1 MSSEKACFISI
12 RHLPF
17 SQDFFFYDSNS
28 DILKIKEISI
38 LCRQKS
44 KNIRMLLL
52 LKMFW
57 LELFILFVEILSGRY
72 FYCLKVFL
80 AEKSNH
86 QIFLINKPEKRPGK
100 CWVIKIDCRQI
111 EKIPNKLIAFPSF
124 LFFGLKMPKKAGTS

>member
-1 MSSEKACFISI
+1 MHIE
-12 RHLPF
+12 LVEV
-17 SQDFFFYDSNS
+17 DFNLYYILKEHSLF

-44 KNIRMLLL
+44 KKIRMLLL

-100 CWVIKIDCRQI
+100 C
-111 EKIPNKLIAFPSF
+111 
-124 LFFGLKMPKKAGTS
+124 